1 MLRGIRSLAL
11 FALLPALVV
20 AACGGDR
27 FPTPLEKAEGDVLT
41 SYEDMMSF
49 LGELHAG
56 TGAFTLD
63 TIGTSVEGRSL
74 VLLHFTGGGEG
85 ASAAA
90 GDRVK
95 VLMYAQQHGNE
106 PSGKEASMALARDI
120 ATGAFA
126 GFLGSVDL
134 YLIPQVNPDGSEARR
149 RQNAAD
155 MDLNRDHLTLTTP
168 EVQALHRVFKE
179 LMPEV
184 TLDVHEYG
192 IAGRVWEEAGLHKH
206 FGQQIDALTNPNMSE
221 AVRTFALERMIP
233 EMREKLAPRN
243 VDLHRYLVTDGPDA
257 RFRHSTNALNDGRN
271 SMGIYN
277 SLSYLIEGRN
287 GLAVEDDIRER
298 AREQLETMKAF
309 ITFAGDHAAEVKEL
323 VARERAALR
332 GEAAPREVALVMD
345 YVADPETPTVPVG
358 VVRLETGA
366 VETLVIEAYHPRVET
381 TLSVTRPLGY
391 VVPAELTEVLA
402 VLERHGIETSP
413 VSGSLQAVVESY
425 RIDSV
430 TQGWKED
437 KDFLEVGVTA
447 RRRAARI
454 PEGAVIVWCDQ
465 PATNL
470 IVTLLEPQSQWGLAP
485 LPEFVSMLVVR
496 ADYPI
501 LRIVEVTQ

>member
-1 MLRGIRSLAL
+1 MLRRTGSRAL

-20 AACGGDR
+20 TACGGDK
-27 FPTPLEKAEGDVLT
+27 FPTPLEQAEGDVLT
-41 SYEDMMSF
+41 SYEEMMPF
-49 LGELHAG
+49 LGDLQER

-74 VLLHFTGGGEG
+74 VLLHFTGSGEG
-85 ASAAA
+85 AGAGG
-90 GDRVK
+90 GDRVTL
-95 VLMYAQQHGNE
+95 LMYAQQHGNE
-106 PSGKEASMALARDI
+106 PSGKEAAIALARDI
-120 ATGAFA
+120 ATGQFV

-149 RQNAAD
+149 RQNAAG

-168 EVQALHRVFKE
+168 EVQALHKVFKE
-179 LMPEV
+179 LMPEAA
-184 TLDVHEYG
+184 LDVHEYG
-192 IAGRVWEEAGLHKH
+192 IAGRAWEEAGLHKH

-243 VDLHRYLVTDGPDA
+243 ADLHRYLVTDGPEA
-257 RFRHSTNALNDGRN
+257 RFRHSTTALNDGRN

-277 SLSYLIEGRN
+277 TLSYLIEGRN
-287 GLAVEDDIRER
+287 GLTVEDDIRER

-332 GEAAPREVALVMD
+332 GEAAAQEVALVMD
-345 YVADPETPTVPVG
+345 YVADPDRPTVEVG

-366 VETLVIEAYHPRVET
+366 VETLTIEAYHPEVET

-391 VVPAELTEVLA
+391 VVPADLTEVLA

-430 TQGWKED
+430 TEGWKED
-437 KDFLEVGVTA
+437 KDFLEVGVTV
-447 RRRAARI
+447 RRRATRI
-454 PEGAVIVWCDQ
+454 PEGAVVVWCDQ

-470 IVTLLEPQSQWGLAP
+470 IVSLLEPQSQWGLAP
-485 LPEFVSMLVVR
+485 LPEFVSMLER
-496 ADYPI
+496 GSAYPI
-501 LRIVEVTQ
+501 LRIVVVSE

>member
-1 MLRGIRSLAL
+1 MLRGIRSRAV
-11 FALLPALVV
+11 FALLPALAV
-20 AACGGDR
+20 AACGGNT
-27 FPTPLEKAEGDVLT
+27 FPTPLEKAEADVLT

-49 LGELHAG
+49 LGELQAG
-56 TGAFTLD
+56 TSAFTID

-74 VLLHFTGGGEG
+74 VLLHFTGGAQPAG
-85 ASAAA
+85 AA
-90 GDRVK
+90 DRVK

-106 PSGKEASMALARDI
+106 PSGKEAAIALARDV
-120 ATGAFA
+120 ATGQFVD
-126 GFLGSVDL
+126 FLGSVDL
-134 YLIPQVNPDGSEARR
+134 YLIPQINPDGSEARQ
-149 RQNAAD
+149 RQNAGG

-168 EVQALHRVFKE
+168 EVQALHEVFNE
-179 LMPEV
+179 LMPEA

-192 IAGRVWEEAGLHKH
+192 IAGRTWEEAGLHKH

-243 VDLHRYLVTDGPDA
+243 VDLHRYLVTDGPEA
-257 RFRHSTNALNDGRN
+257 RFRHSTMALNDGRN

-287 GLAVEDDIRER
+287 GLTVEEDIRER

-309 ITFAGDHAAEVKEL
+309 ITFASDHAAEVKEL

-332 GEAAPREVALVMD
+332 GEAAASQAVALVMD
-345 YVADPETPTVPVG
+345 YVADPEWPTVDVG

-366 VETLVIEAYHPRVET
+366 VETLTIEAYHPKVET

-402 VLERHGIETSP
+402 VLERHGIETAP
-413 VSGSLQAVVESY
+413 VSGSLEAVVESY
-425 RIDSV
+425 RIDGV

-437 KDFLEVGVTA
+437 KDFLEVGVTM
-447 RRRAARI
+447 RRRSARI
-454 PEGAVIVWCDQ
+454 PEGAVVVWCDQ

-470 IVTLLEPQSQWGLAP
+470 IVSLLEPQSQWGLAP
-485 LPEFVSMLVVR
+485 LPEFVSLLQVR
-496 ADYPI
+496 SDYPI
-501 LRIVEVTQ
+501 LRIVEVSE

>member
-1 MLRGIRSLAL
+1 MLRGIRSIAPL
-11 FALLPALVV
+11 ALLPALVL
-20 AACGGDR
+20 AACGGGD
-27 FPTPLEKAEGDVLT
+27 FPTPLEEAEGDVLT

-49 LGELHAG
+49 LGDLQAR

-63 TIGTSVEGRSL
+63 TIGSSLEGRSL

-85 ASAAA
+85 DSAGG
-90 GDRVK
+90 GDRVTL
-95 VLMYAQQHGNE
+95 LMYAQQHGNE
-106 PSGKEASMALARDI
+106 PSGKEASIALARDI
-120 ATGAFA
+120 ATGQFID
-126 GFLGSVDL
+126 FLGSVDL
-134 YLIPQVNPDGSEARR
+134 YLIPQVNPDGSEARQ
-149 RQNAAD
+149 RQNAGG

-168 EVQALHRVFKE
+168 EVQALHKVFDD

-192 IAGRVWEEAGLHKH
+192 IAGRTWEEAGLHKH
-206 FGQQIDALTNPNMSE
+206 FGQQIDALTNPNMSL

-257 RFRHSTNALNDGRN
+257 RFRHSTMALNDGRN

-287 GLAVEDDIRER
+287 GLTVEDDIRER

-309 ITFAGDHAAEVKEL
+309 ITFASDHAAEVKEL

-345 YVADPETPTVPVG
+345 YVADPERPTVPVD
-358 VVRLETGA
+358 VIRLETGA
-366 VETLVIEAYHPRVET
+366 VETLVIEAYHPRVEA

-391 VVPAELTEVLA
+391 VVPADLTEVLA

-425 RIDSV
+425 RINRV
-430 TQGWKED
+430 AQGWKED
-437 KDFLEVGVTA
+437 KDFLEVGVTT
-447 RRRAARI
+447 RRRAMRI
-454 PEGAVIVWCDQ
+454 PEGAVIVGCDQ

-485 LPEFVSMLVVR
+485 LPQFVSMLEPGS
-496 ADYPI
+496 DYPV
-501 LRIVEVTQ
+501 LRIVEVRQ

>member
-1 MLRGIRSLAL
+1 MLRRIRSLSTL
-11 FALLPALVV
+11 ALLPALAV
-20 AACGGDR
+20 AACGGDK

-41 SYEDMMSF
+41 SYEDMISF
-49 LGELHAG
+49 LGELQAG
-56 TGAFTLD
+56 TGAFTID
-63 TIGTSVEGRSL
+63 TIGTSTEGRSL
-74 VLLHFTGGGEG
+74 LLLHFTGGGEG
-85 ASAAA
+85 ASVGG
-90 GDRVK
+90 GDRVRL
-95 VLMYAQQHGNE
+95 LMYAQQHGNE
-106 PSGKEASMALARDI
+106 PSGKEASIALARDI
-120 ATGAFA
+120 ATGQFV

-149 RQNAAD
+149 RQNAGG

-168 EVQALHRVFKE
+168 EVQALHKVFGE
-179 LMPEV
+179 LMPEA

-192 IAGRVWEEAGLHKH
+192 IAGRTWEEAGMHKR
-206 FGQQIDALTNPNMSE
+206 FGQQIDALTNPNMSL
-221 AVRTFALERMIP
+221 AVRNLALERMIP

-243 VDLHRYLVTDGPDA
+243 VDLHRYLVTDGPAA
-257 RFRHSTNALNDGRN
+257 RFRHSTAALNDGRN

-277 SLSYLIEGRN
+277 TLSYLIEGRN
-287 GLAVEDDIRER
+287 GLTVEEDIRER

-309 ITFAGDHAAEVKEL
+309 ITFASDHAAEVKEL

-345 YVADPETPTVPVG
+345 YVADPEQPTLSVG
-358 VVRLETGA
+358 VTNLETGA
-366 VETLVIEAYHPRVET
+366 AESLVIEAYHPLVET

-391 VVPAELTEVLA
+391 VVPADLTDVLA
-402 VLERHGIETSP
+402 VLERHRIETTP
-413 VSGSLQAVVESY
+413 ASGSVEAVVESY
-425 RIDSV
+425 RITSL

-470 IVTLLEPQSQWGLAP
+470 IAILLEPQSQFGLAP
-485 LPEFVSMLVVR
+485 LPEFVSMLKVGS
-496 ADYPI
+496 DYPI
-501 LRIVEVTQ
+501 QRIVEVKQ